1 MLSTILMNVTAR
13 ASLAYGTGYGGS
25 YGYGYTGGGRYS
37 SFAGMDW
44 SYLLIIAGIVLSLVV
59 QLVMTN
65 TFNKYSKVASSRGMT
80 GAQVAQQIL
89 ASEGITDVGIQQV
102 QGSLT
107 DHYDPS
113 KKVVNLSQTVYG
125 SSSLAAVGV
134 AAHECGHVIQHARG
148 YAPLRWRTSLVPIA
162 NIGSRFS
169 WILIILGLI
178 MAFRPLL
185 TAGII
190 LFSAVLLFQLVTL
203 PVEFDA
209 SRRAMQKIT
218 SMGMVGNEESRGSAK
233 VLRAAAMTYVAAV
246 AVSALQLFRLIMIAR
261 GSSRR
266 N

>member
-1 MLSTILMNVTAR
+1 MFPLAWMTAFY
-13 ASLAYGTGYGGS
+13 YGTGGNVA
-25 YGYGYTGGGRYS
+25 GRYS
-37 SFAGMDW
+37 TLAGFDW
-44 SYLLIIAGIVLSLVV
+44 TYLLIIASFVLSLVV
-59 QLVMTN
+59 QMRMTS

-80 GAQVAQQIL
+80 GAQVAQAIL
-89 ASEGITDVGIQQV
+89 QSEGITDVSIGQV

-113 KKVVNLSQTVYG
+113 KKIVNLSQTVYG

-169 WILIILGLI
+169 WILIIIGII

-209 SRRAMQKIT
+209 SKRAMQKLT
-218 SMGMVGNEESRGSAK
+218 TMGFLEQQESQGSKK
-233 VLRAAAMTYVAAV
+233 VLSAAAMTYVAAV
-246 AVSALQLFRLIMIAR
+246 AVSILQLIRLIAIAR
-261 GSSRR
+261 GNRR
-266 N
+266 G

>member
-1 MLSTILMNVTAR
+1 MFPLTWMTAFY
-13 ASLAYGTGYGGS
+13 YGTGGNVA
-25 YGYGYTGGGRYS
+25 GRYS
-37 SFAGMDW
+37 TLAGFDW
-44 SYLLIIAGIVLSLVV
+44 TYLLIIASFVLSLVV
-59 QLVMTN
+59 QMRMTS

-80 GAQVAQQIL
+80 GAQVAQAIL
-89 ASEGITDVGIQQV
+89 QSEGITDVSIGQV

-113 KKVVNLSQTVYG
+113 KKIVNLSQTVYG

-169 WILIILGLI
+169 WILIIIGII

-209 SRRAMQKIT
+209 SKRAMQKLT
-218 SMGMVGNEESRGSAK
+218 TMGFLEQQESQGSKK
-233 VLRAAAMTYVAAV
+233 VLSAAAMTYVAAV
-246 AVSALQLFRLIMIAR
+246 AVSILQLIRLIAIAR
-261 GSSRR
+261 GNRR
-266 N
+266 G